1 MRRRILPSDTR
12 WATSVRSFSWT
23 TDPKKSL
30 KSASI
35 SEVGIIEYRL
45 KDWLQSVKQCLLAYA
60 IIDRRNA
67 QYAPLTWF
75 ARLWDALLPHRLGD
89 VLVSAKL
96 FVQSGETLF
105 EPFAKC
111 LDAFTVNPT
120 GPVIGFDTLPRDLQ
134 VLPFVAL
141 VDERVNLPRPR
152 RIDPVCES
160 PRSVMFGSFTEGTV
174 HLTGLTHLA
183 FCLSPTVFA
192 GRLPRHT
199 LSPGSWSRGF
209 RRASGTIR
217 PSDYSQDTASHFAR
231 AYRVT
236 SLGATRGS

>member
-1 MRRRILPSDTR
+1 M
-12 WATSVRSFSWT
+12 ATTVEWWSNRS
-23 TDPKKSL
+23 
-30 KSASI
+30 SI
-35 SEVGIIEYRL
+35 AAVSTG
-45 KDWLQSVKQCLLAYA
+45 S
-60 IIDRRNA
+60 
-67 QYAPLTWF
+67 
-75 ARLWDALLPHRLGD
+75 
-89 VLVSAKL
+89 SAKL
-96 FVQSGETLF
+96 LVQSGETLF
-105 EPFAKC
+105 EPFAKR

-134 VLPFVAL
+134 VLPLVDL

-160 PRSVMFGSFTEGTV
+160 PRSLMFGSFTEGTV
-174 HLTGLTHLA
+174 HLTGLAHLA

-217 PSDYSQDTASHFAR
+217 PSDHSQDTASHFAC